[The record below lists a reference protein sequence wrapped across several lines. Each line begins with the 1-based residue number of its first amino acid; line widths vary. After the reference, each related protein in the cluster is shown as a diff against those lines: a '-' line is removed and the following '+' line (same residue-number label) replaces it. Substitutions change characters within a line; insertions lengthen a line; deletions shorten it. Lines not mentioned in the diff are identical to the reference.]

1 MILAEWLQM
10 PALDGWSSI
19 GIGAILIGMAL
30 FLMIETHGLLV
41 GEAAAPE
48 TVAAIEETVR
58 TEPGVRHVNAVLTQH
73 LGPSDIL
80 VNVSL
85 DMEDDLKAGE
95 VEAMVGR
102 LDARLKARNP
112 AVKRVFIEIQAKDSA
127 A

>member
-1 MILAEWLQM
+1 M
-10 PALDGWSSI
+10 
-19 GIGAILIGMAL
+19 
-30 FLMIETHGLLV
+30 
-41 GEAAAPE
+41 
-48 TVAAIEETVR
+48 
-58 TEPGVRHVNAVLTQH
+58 
-73 LGPSDIL
+73 
-80 VNVSL
+80 NVSL